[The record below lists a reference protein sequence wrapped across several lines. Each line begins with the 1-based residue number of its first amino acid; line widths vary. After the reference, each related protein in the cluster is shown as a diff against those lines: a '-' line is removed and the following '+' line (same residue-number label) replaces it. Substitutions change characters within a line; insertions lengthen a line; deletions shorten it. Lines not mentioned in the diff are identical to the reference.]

1 MKRILS
7 ALVLCGLLSACDD
20 ASDVPTVPSYV
31 CGNYTLEMT
40 FSEDG
45 GVMHAVISGDAVDLV
60 LSPSASGAKYVG
72 MWNSTNIILWGKGNL
87 WTMFLGPDETMI
99 ECSIK

>member
-45 GVMHAVISGDAVDLV
+45 GVMHAVISGDAVDLK
-60 LSPSASGAKYVG
+60 LTQSASGAKYVG
-72 MWNSTNIILWGKGNL
+72 VLNDTDVVLWGKGDA
-87 WTMFLGPDETMI
+87 WAMFVGDDEIMI
-99 ECSIK
+99 ECSVK